1 VSGVAVIAAG
11 TVLLLF
17 PPSTVAPDVGALPS
31 PAATPGAGAIPPVS
45 GAQPRAGG
53 NAGSAPV
60 QLRLPGV
67 TAAVRPAPVDRS
79 GTLAVPR
86 DSANVGW
93 WIGGSTAGSAR
104 GTVVLAGHVDTE
116 GQRGALYGLEQLA
129 MGTIV
134 TVDTA
139 NGRYAYKVVARRS
152 FRKERLPDALFALN
166 SPPRLA
172 LVTCGGQFED
182 GSYDHNVVVY
192 AVPTRA

>member
-1 VSGVAVIAAG
+1 VSGVAVIVAG
-11 TVLLLF
+11 IVLLLF
-17 PPSTVAPDVGALPS
+17 PPAAVAPDVGALPS
-31 PAATPGAGAIPPVS
+31 PAATPGAGAS
-45 GAQPRAGG
+45 GTQPRAGG
-53 NAGSAPV
+53 NAGSAPI

-67 TAAVRPAPVDRS
+67 TAAVRPAPVDGDGR
-79 GTLAVPR
+79 LAVPR
-86 DSANVGW
+86 DPTSVGW
-93 WIGGSTAGSAR
+93 WIGGATAGSAR

-129 MGTIV
+129 MGEIV

-152 FRKERLPDALFALN
+152 FRKERLPDALFDLN

-192 AVPTRA
+192 AVPAR